1 MPPCRCAASPLWG
14 DHRCSFSLTRQL
26 CRSFQAQSFAAASS
40 LQLEGAVTG
49 LEPLSRGGPAGPG
62 LPLWAGGWVQIFLKA
77 ERQSFRQPSRRA
89 ALRWKEQ
96 SVVQSPQQWGRGR
109 RPQGHR
115 YGRMGCAAERCL
127 RQMQRGVLGAALQ
140 FSQGRC
146 AARRENWLSARGK
159 HSDRVLRTKQGAVFG
174 AALRFLQAPSAVRR
188 KNRLRAPNKT

>member
-1 MPPCRCAASPLWG
+1 MPPCRCAASPLRG
-14 DHRCSFSLTRQL
+14 DHRCDFSLTRQL
-26 CRSFQAQSFAAASS
+26 CRSFREWSFAAASS

-115 YGRMGCAAERCL
+115 YGRGVGFDKQPKAQQFKTKKDSLYLLNCSSKS
-127 RQMQRGVLGAALQ
+127 RQ
-140 FSQGRC
+140 
-146 AARRENWLSARGK
+146 
-159 HSDRVLRTKQGAVFG
+159 
-174 AALRFLQAPSAVRR
+174 
-188 KNRLRAPNKT
+188 